1 MGFAIASSPRV
12 LNKLALQ
19 TWHKAA
25 SGCKGLFRL
34 VANRVGRAGAWWHIP
49 KMHPQ
54 RPPEVSRPNAD
65 AIDTRHMRSASY
77 VGAGIWKRCQ
87 MFTANCGE
95 WRRSDLVAAPGRALY
110 TTVFLLCGSE
120 LPARC
125 RFLESH
131 VKAARVVAQAWD
143 HVDAISLMLLCSVI
157 WRLFRCHILHIQCH
171 ALFTQAPRVFLFV
184 VVEPSRR
191 LA

>member
-1 MGFAIASSPRV
+1 MLKTLIPPLPRASQGKRAQATQLVGWVERSKAHHRARRGERFVMGFAIVSSSCV

-54 RPPEVSRPNAD
+54 RPPEVPRPNAD

-95 WRRSDLVAAPGRALY
+95 WRTSDLVAAPGRANM
-110 TTVFLLCGSE
+110 TVFLLCGSTSC
-120 LPARC
+120 LP
-125 RFLESH
+125 
-131 VKAARVVAQAWD
+131 VAGFCPYAG
-143 HVDAISLMLLCSVI
+143 
-157 WRLFRCHILHIQCH
+157 
-171 ALFTQAPRVFLFV
+171 
-184 VVEPSRR
+184 
-191 LA
+191 

>member
-1 MGFAIASSPRV
+1 MMGFAIASSPRV

-54 RPPEVSRPNAD
+54 RPPEVPRPNAD

-95 WRRSDLVAAPGRALY
+95 CAPGCY
-110 TTVFLLCGSE
+110 SCG
-120 LPARC
+120 
-125 RFLESH
+125 
-131 VKAARVVAQAWD
+131 
-143 HVDAISLMLLCSVI
+143 
-157 WRLFRCHILHIQCH
+157 
-171 ALFTQAPRVFLFV
+171 
-184 VVEPSRR
+184 
-191 LA
+191 